1 MRWAEGRAVRN
12 ERRGSSATAMIA
24 AVSQRATLPLYQT
37 RMCARCGHST
47 TFVLEDPAAD
57 WYLCVKCGH
66 FA

>member
-1 MRWAEGRAVRN
+1 
-12 ERRGSSATAMIA
+12 MIA
-24 AVSQRATLPLYQT
+24 AVSQRATLPPYQT

-47 TFVLEDPAAD
+47 TFVLEDPAAG

>member
-1 MRWAEGRAVRN
+1 MGRGIAVRN
-12 ERRGSSATAMIA
+12 EREGRHTPILTASVA
-24 AVSQRATLPLYQT
+24 QRTTLPPYQT

>member
-1 MRWAEGRAVRN
+1 MGRGIAVRN
-12 ERRGSSATAMIA
+12 EREGRHTPILTASVA
-24 AVSQRATLPLYQT
+24 QRITLPPYQT

>member
-12 ERRGSSATAMIA
+12 ERRGRSATAMIA
-24 AVSQRATLPLYQT
+24 AVSQRATLPPYQT

-47 TFVLEDPAAD
+47 RFVLEDPAGG
-57 WYLCVKCGH
+57 WYVCVECGH